1 MRIFPG
7 IDAATQLRLRK
18 RKRAIEREV
27 LGKDSHTTIQCCAP
41 RTTLNVHA
49 YGLGD
54 VMMARQMAAA
64 FGAYLREY
72 GDPEAGIVSLSA
84 GGFMPL
90 SDIEAGETTVFWWYS
105 FGPMDDT
112 PERFLDDVLES
123 CADVEFD
130 LLLCGS
136 ERIQEEARQAGYDTL
151 YFPIGVYGYEPLGV
165 ERSGMGYAGSKNHKN
180 DEKVAM
186 LMGPYADREDFEWVD
201 HFTTIDE
208 LNLWYNTRL
217 VTFGLTKEG
226 QRRWGV
232 VNSRV
237 FESLASGTPLIIPE
251 HPTIDDV
258 LGFEYPYQVSNAEET
273 ADFVDEIL
281 SDPDGT
287 LETFRTYTER
297 VREDH
302 GYVRRLQTLFDAI
315 A

>member
-1 MRIFPG
+1 VRIFPG
-7 IDAATQLRLRK
+7 IGAAKQIRVREK
-18 RKRAIEREV
+18 GRSIEREV
-27 LGKDSHTTIQCCAP
+27 FGGSTHTTIECRAP
-41 RTTLNVHA
+41 ETTLHYHA

-54 VMMARQMAAA
+54 VMMARQVAAA

-72 GDPEAGIVSLSA
+72 GDPEVGTVSLSA

-90 SDIEAGETTVFWWYS
+90 SRIEAGDTTVFWWYS
-105 FGPMDDT
+105 FGPMDDS
-112 PERFLDDVLES
+112 PECFLDEVLEP

-136 ERIQEEARQAGYDTL
+136 ERIQKEARQAGYDTL
-151 YFPIGVYGYEPLGV
+151 YFPIGTYGYEPLGV
-165 ERSGMGYAGSKNHKN
+165 ERSGMGYAGSKNHKD

-201 HFTTIDE
+201 HFTTLHE

-217 VTFGLTKEG
+217 ITFGLTKEG

-237 FESLASGTPLIIPE
+237 FESLASGTPLIVPE

-258 LGFEYPYQVSNAEET
+258 LGFEYPYQVSSAEET
-273 ADFVDEIL
+273 AELIDDIRSE
-281 SDPDGT
+281 PEAT
-287 LETFRTYTER
+287 LEAFRDYSER
-297 VREDH
+297 IHEDH
-302 GYVRRLQTLFDAI
+302 GYVTRLRTLFEALD
-315 A
+315 

>member
-7 IDAATQLRLRK
+7 VDAATQLRLRK
-18 RKRAIEREV
+18 RKRAIERDL

-41 RTTLNVHA
+41 KTTLNVHA

-54 VMMARQMAAA
+54 VMMARQVAAA

-72 GDPEAGIVSLSA
+72 GDPEAGAVSLSA

-90 SDIEAGETTVFWWYS
+90 SRIEAGDTTIFWWYS
-105 FGPMDDT
+105 FGPMDDS
-112 PERFLDDVLES
+112 PERFLDDVLEP

-136 ERIQEEARQAGYDTL
+136 ERIQKEARQAGYDTL

-165 ERSGMGYAGSKNHKN
+165 ERSGMGYAGSKNHKD
-180 DEKVAM
+180 DEKVGM

-201 HFTTIDE
+201 HFTTIHE

-217 VTFGLTKEG
+217 LTFGLTKEG

-258 LGFEYPYQVSNAEET
+258 LGFEYPYQVSSAAET
-273 ADFVDEIL
+273 AALIDDIQ
-281 SDPDGT
+281 SDPEGT
-287 LETFRTYTER
+287 LDTFRDYSER
-297 VREDH
+297 VYEDH
-302 GYVRRLQTLFDAI
+302 SYVTRLRTLFDAL